1 MTDLLDKT
9 ILVGMGIEKR
19 IKKVLD
25 ELAEE
30 GKTSGLPPRQ
40 EIENRIVEEGVKTI
54 RDLIATVRAGKEKV
68 DKEIQDLVERLL
80 DRFKVVTR
88 GDIEIVERMA
98 QVAREK
104 VDALEKR
111 VDELEKKAVNRD
123 RNP

>member
-1 MTDLLDKT
+1 MTDLLDKA

-30 GKTSGLPPRQ
+30 GKGSGLQPR
-40 EIENRIVEEGVKTI
+40 EELENRIVEEGVKAI
-54 RDLIATVRAGKEKV
+54 RDLMATVRAGKEKV

-111 VDELEKKAVNRD
+111 VDELEKGLQNKK
-123 RNP
+123 P